1 MNFTLNE
8 TDYKV
13 DDLQQSILRVVNT
26 WGDSQ
31 NFPQM
36 KDYGVTKES
45 LLSYLFDKQSILDSM
60 GSERVQLTLLGIF
73 FVIPNFIS

>member
-60 GSERVQLTLLGIF
+60 GSVRFQLTLVGIF
-73 FVIPNFIS
+73 VVNPIFIS